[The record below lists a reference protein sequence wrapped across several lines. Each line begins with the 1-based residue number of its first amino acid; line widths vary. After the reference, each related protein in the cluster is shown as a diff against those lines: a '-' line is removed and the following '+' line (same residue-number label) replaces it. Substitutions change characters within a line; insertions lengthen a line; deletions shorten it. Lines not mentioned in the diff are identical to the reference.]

1 MTSPARSGS
10 PLRLSFA
17 GWWRRRAGVRIR
29 ASLATA
35 LVLAVALLLGG
46 VLLVTVLRNNL
57 LARVDAD
64 ALQQARELGD
74 VVQQQ
79 GVLPQLPDAL
89 RDSGALVQVL
99 AGDRVLFASPS
110 IDREQPLT
118 TLRPAPGRFALQED
132 VELRTYDEEA
142 YRLAAVGVRLP
153 DGRQA
158 VVAVARDAESVRDSV
173 QSLSALLVG
182 SGPPLVLAAAAS
194 AFWLV
199 GRALRPVEAI
209 RRRVE
214 AIDAGQLGERVP
226 VPPAGDEV
234 GRLALTMNAMLDRL
248 HSAASAQRRFVSDS
262 SHELRSPLAV
272 VRTTVEVARQH
283 PEQAQ
288 WEQVADV
295 VLLETARLQSL
306 VEDLLLLARTDEGGL
321 QLRLEEVD
329 LDDLVAAEVK
339 RLRRESKVRVEIALQ
354 PVRVLGD
361 DVRLAQVLR
370 NLTDNAVRYAAD
382 VVSVRLTT
390 SENRAVL
397 EVGDDGPGVPTEDQE
412 RVFERFVRLD
422 ESRSRAVGGTGL
434 GLAIV
439 RQIVAAH
446 HGSVKL
452 GKRPQGGAVVRVELP
467 LPLPGSPTGPR
478 RPRGGTA
485 R

>member
-10 PLRLSFA
+10 PRLQLRFA
-17 GWWRRRAGVRIR
+17 GWWRRRAGVRVR

-46 VLLVTVLRNNL
+46 ALLVTVLRNTL

-64 ALQQARELGD
+64 ALQQARELAD

-79 GVLPQLPDAL
+79 GVIPQLTDGL
-89 RDSGALVQVL
+89 RDSGAVVQVL
-99 AGDRVLFASPS
+99 AGDRVLFASGS
-110 IDREQPLT
+110 IQGVRPLT
-118 TLRPAPGRFALQED
+118 DLRPAPGRVAQQED
-132 VELRTYDEEA
+132 VELRADDEED

-158 VVAVARDAESVRDSV
+158 VVAVARDAESVQDSV
-173 QSLSALLVG
+173 QALSALLVG
-182 SGPPLVLAAAAS
+182 SGPPLVLVAAGS

-226 VPPAGDEV
+226 VPPAGDEI
-234 GRLALTMNAMLDRL
+234 GRLAVTMNAMLDRL

-272 VRTTVEVARQH
+272 VRTTVEVARRH

-288 WEQVADV
+288 WEEVADV
-295 VLLETARLQSL
+295 VLLETGRLQSL

-321 QLRLEEVD
+321 QLRHEEVD

-339 RLRRESKVRVEIALQ
+339 RLRREGKVEVQVALK

-361 DVRLAQVLR
+361 YGRLAQVLR
-370 NLTDNAVRYAAD
+370 NLTDNAVRYAAGL
-382 VVSVRLTT
+382 VSVRLTT
-390 SENRAVL
+390 SESRAVL
-397 EVGDDGPGVPTEDQE
+397 EVGDDGPGVPIEDQE
-412 RVFERFVRLD
+412 RVFGRFVRLD

-446 HGSVKL
+446 HGSVEL
-452 GKRPQGGAVVRVELP
+452 GTRPQGGALVRVELP
-467 LPLPGSPTGPR
+467 LPGSPTSPR
-478 RPRGGTA
+478 SRRGGTA